1 MDNASEDKIQ
11 EFVRL
16 VKEKCVSFRKPC
28 AIFTHKPF
36 DPDGLGAGL
45 GLKLIIKRLGG
56 RAVMFYGEPSH
67 PQNKTIVDRF
77 KINLAETADFKPDNF
92 GLVIFVDVSRQD
104 KRTPDGLEPDI
115 IFDHHTE
122 KQANGSFSDIRP
134 LGSTSTIILEYL
146 RKLVPDFNPEDEEF
160 LRAANAI
167 YWGIR
172 TDTHNWAD
180 KDVTKNDIDA
190 FVFLQPFLN
199 HDALWKIENYDYP
212 EYFFEFNT
220 IAEKEKEI
228 KDGLLVAGLGF
239 ISTKRAGGMSF
250 VADFVL
256 RRPSVET
263 AVVFAVVGNEFLQ
276 VSVRTD
282 KSNFEITHFLQRVFG
297 VQSSGLQQV
306 GHSSGATI
314 PLPAVSIFTPEENAS
329 AEEKE
334 AFWRLLSMR
343 VKRLCY
349 EAYIE

>member
-1 MDNASEDKIQ
+1 MDNAHEDKIQ
-11 EFVRL
+11 EFVKL
-16 VKEKCVSFRKPC
+16 VKEKCVAAKKPC

-36 DPDGLGAGL
+36 DPDGLGSGL
-45 GLKLIIKRLGG
+45 GLKLVIKKLGG

-67 PQNKTIVDRF
+67 PQNKAIVDQF
-77 KINLAETADFKPDNF
+77 KINIAEIDDFKPENF
-92 GLVIFVDVSRQD
+92 GLIIFVDVSRGD
-104 KRTPDGLEPDI
+104 KRTPEGVEPDI
-115 IFDHHTE
+115 IFDHHNE
-122 KQANGSFSDIRP
+122 KSANGSFSDIRP
-134 LGSTSTIILEYL
+134 FGSTSTIILEYL
-146 RKLVPDFNPEDEEF
+146 RTLVPDINPEDEEF

-172 TDTHNWAD
+172 IDTHNWAD

-220 IAEKEKEI
+220 IAEKEKENR
-228 KDGLLVAGLGF
+228 DGLLVAGLGF
-239 ISTKRAGGMSF
+239 ISAKRAGGMSF

-263 AVVFAVVGNEFLQ
+263 AVVFAVVENRLLQ

-282 KSNFEITHFLQRVFG
+282 KSNFEIAHFLQRVFSAE
-297 VQSSGLQQV
+297 SSGLQQV
-306 GHSSGATI
+306 GHSSGATV
-314 PLPAVSIFTPEENAS
+314 PVPAVSIFIPEENAP
-329 AEEKE
+329 ADEKE

-343 VKRLCY
+343 IKRLCY
-349 EAYIE
+349 EAYAE